1 MILVCTVP
9 SIQSIGLIFVIASH
23 QYYITSGGNMIDKWD
38 VERLAKAYLL
48 LRWPGAPNP
57 PVVRSAYS

>member
-1 MILVCTVP
+1 
-9 SIQSIGLIFVIASH
+9 
-23 QYYITSGGNMIDKWD
+23 MIDKWD